1 MSKYHKSSIRLVLII
16 LLTVAI
22 LYYGFN
28 FEIGYGIIF
37 LIAAVGCTIYL
48 NFEAAKKEKGEQ
60 KNSYN

>member
-1 MSKYHKSSIRLVLII
+1 MSKYHKSSIRLVLIV
-16 LLTVAI
+16 LVTVTI

-48 NFEAAKKEKGEQ
+48 NFKAAKKEKSE
-60 KNSYN
+60 KKIL